1 MSVRK
6 CERNIITMIFYWHSK
21 FSVLITVSMTLSQRL
36 ALYVST
42 PDYTSVGPRIGKAN
56 EQGTK
61 LEWINGLA
69 CT

>member
-21 FSVLITVSMTLSQRL
+21 FSVLVTMSMTLPQRL
-36 ALYVST
+36 SLYVST